1 MDGGDARFG
10 GVVKWSMQRGAGG
23 LHSLVRFGPGRLG
36 GEPIIVPK
44 QAGGPSADGT
54 RASGGSDGSDAVYL
68 LTFVH
73 DDETGESLLSI
84 VDGETMEQVALLR
97 VPERVPFGLHG
108 HWVPEEELQAHTA
121 RQNQVAP

>member
-1 MDGGDARFG
+1 MPSSTAAARN
-10 GVVKWSMQRGAGG
+10 
-23 LHSLVRFGPGRLG
+23 SLTRRCERRRSF
-36 GEPIIVPK
+36 
-44 QAGGPSADGT
+44 SA
-54 RASGGSDGSDAVYL
+54 GGSDGSDAVYL

-121 RQNQVAP
+121 RQVQVAP